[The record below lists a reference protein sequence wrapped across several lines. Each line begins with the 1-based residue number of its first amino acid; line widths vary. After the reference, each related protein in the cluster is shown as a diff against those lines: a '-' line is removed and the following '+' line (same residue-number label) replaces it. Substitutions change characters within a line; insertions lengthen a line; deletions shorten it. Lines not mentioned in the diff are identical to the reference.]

1 MSKRR
6 DSESEDEEIDQLQ
19 FKIIIL
25 GDGAVGKTSSAC
37 DLQTTVFVKLTN
49 KQLAWTSSSKNLY
62 FQVLDFFIK
71 KLVLPGDIHVALQ
84 IWDIGGQSIGSKMIN
99 NYIYG
104 AQAVLLT
111 YDVTSYESFQNL
123 EDWYRLVTRTFERE
137 KMPYVALIGN
147 KSDLNHMRAVR
158 QDSHNQFADENDMFG
173 FMMSAKSG
181 DQVSACFYRI
191 AAALSGVV
199 LTRPELE
206 VATEVIPAQ
215 IVAHQQHD
223 PTVNEGKV
231 PEYTKS
237 QKNCI
242 IFS

>member
-25 GDGAVGKTSSAC
+25 GDGAVGKTSICMRFTDNSFCKAYK
-37 DLQTTVFVKLTN
+37 QTIG
-49 KQLAWTSSSKNLY
+49 
-62 FQVLDFFIK
+62 LDFFIK

-242 IFS
+242 IS